1 MTTTTSKFGGT
12 RIPQEKI
19 GDLPLV
25 KSHELVTIHRD
36 GSVRYFAQ
44 FTFTVAQEPFSDPD
58 VIAVVYN
65 DVQGP
70 RQPEIVVS
78 DAFKFDST
86 FLKCMFALRLVM
98 ARYVMR
104 AFYHVS
110 IYRTTDATV
119 TSLGFFKLGPS
130 AELRLRA
137 AL

>member
-1 MTTTTSKFGGT
+1 MTTTSKFGGT
-12 RIPQEKI
+12 RIPQEKL
-19 GDLPLV
+19 DAQLPKV
-25 KSHELVTIHRD
+25 KQHELITILKD
-36 GSVRYFAQ
+36 GSARYFAQ
-44 FTFTVAQEPFSDPD
+44 FTMLGAKEPFSDPE
-58 VIAVVYN
+58 VVAIIYN

-86 FLKCMFALRLVM
+86 FLKCMFALRSIM

-119 TSLGFFKLGPS
+119 SSLGYFKLAPS
-130 AELRLRA
+130 AELKLRA
-137 AL
+137 TL